1 MWLLRKEA
9 EWRFLR
15 LKVYAILRKAKK
27 RQINEFF
34 INPPSFG
41 FAKIHLLSK
50 RGRVRFFYIYFSFM
64 VQQLYGQSKGVQ
76 YGTPLFFI
84 HIFFQATLRKGQTN
98 L

>member
-64 VQQLYGQSKGVQ
+64 VQRLYRQSKSLGVK
-76 YGTPLFFI
+76 TEAFFYSI
-84 HIFFQATLRKGQTN
+84 QFMN